1 MFLLKL
7 QEKCRE
13 MLMVCK
19 CDTFGL
25 LDLTMLVPLPAPWLL
40 LTTTYNPPRN
50 VCSSIYFWQKQFTDM
65 SVTKNDQ
72 LPTPLSHCMNQNI
85 AFDNLW
91 IYQNRVMIVSKLAKF
106 MHCSIHPPDSSWK
119 IDCRSDCWAMG
130 PLLIEIGFQISC
142 LVSPPGPVSGYKGY
156 CGHLTHLT
164 AINIPLK
171 LNPSQSHQL
180 HPSY

>member
-1 MFLLKL
+1 MTRSR
-7 QEKCRE
+7 CIE

-25 LDLTMLVPLPAPWLL
+25 LDLTMLVPLPALWLL
-40 LTTTYNPPRN
+40 LTTIYNPPRN

-65 SVTKNDQ
+65 SVTNNDQ

-85 AFDNLW
+85 AFDNLR
-91 IYQNRVMIVSKLAKF
+91 IYQNRVMIVSKLAQF

-130 PLLIEIGFQISC
+130 PLLIEIGLQISC
-142 LVSPPGPVSGYKGY
+142 LVSPARCLDTRDIVDTWLISP
-156 CGHLTHLT
+156 
-164 AINIPLK
+164 
-171 LNPSQSHQL
+171 Q
-180 HPSY
+180 